1 MLRSVRT
8 AALLA
13 AVVLAVTGVGC
24 IDVVG
29 ADFAKHVER
38 DVKTFNT
45 SGTPT
50 VSLSTFDGSIEVRAW
65 DKPQVEVV
73 IERRAASKELAD
85 TIQVEATQTAD
96 TISVEVKAPRTSGF
110 GLHFGSRSAKLIV
123 SAPAKIN
130 LTAKSGDGSIDVSRL
145 EGAIDLRSG
154 DGSIKGSSLH
164 GNLKVHTGDGSIQ
177 LDGVNGGLDADTGDG
192 SITASGAFTT
202 VRARTGD
209 GSVRIHAEAAASAEG
224 DWEIGT
230 GDGSVALDLPEG
242 FSAELDA
249 RTSSGRVTLDGIT
262 VSNVTGELDRHTVR
276 GRIGSGGRTL
286 KLRSGDGSIRISAT
300 SRGGHE

>member
-1 MLRSVRT
+1 MWRGSWCSRETRRRPVPSNRSMEGCMLRSVRT

-85 TIQVEATQTAD
+85 TIQVEATQ
-96 TISVEVKAPRTSGF
+96 
-110 GLHFGSRSAKLIV
+110 
-123 SAPAKIN
+123 
-130 LTAKSGDGSIDVSRL
+130 
-145 EGAIDLRSG
+145 
-154 DGSIKGSSLH
+154 
-164 GNLKVHTGDGSIQ
+164 
-177 LDGVNGGLDADTGDG
+177 
-192 SITASGAFTT
+192 
-202 VRARTGD
+202 
-209 GSVRIHAEAAASAEG
+209 
-224 DWEIGT
+224 
-230 GDGSVALDLPEG
+230 
-242 FSAELDA
+242 
-249 RTSSGRVTLDGIT
+249 
-262 VSNVTGELDRHTVR
+262 
-276 GRIGSGGRTL
+276 
-286 KLRSGDGSIRISAT
+286 
-300 SRGGHE
+300 